1 MVKFCGKKKKE
12 PLCFVTKMV
21 EKGENK
27 QTYGDEIGIVQ
38 NINLWMKLIS
48 TLNVS
53 VKEKIIQTKFLFLE
67 LTMFADLLLNQ
78 EIYYLDA
85 PIIKLIKEFWVSK
98 S

>member
-67 LTMFADLLLNQ
+67 LTMFADLLLIPRNLLSGCSIQ
-78 EIYYLDA
+78 RILGVK
-85 PIIKLIKEFWVSK
+85 KLQI
-98 S
+98 

>member
-1 MVKFCGKKKKE
+1 
-12 PLCFVTKMV
+12 MV

-67 LTMFADLLLNQ
+67 LTMFADLLLIQ

-85 PIIKLIKEFWVSK
+85 PIIKLIKEFFACQKVTNMINRK
-98 S
+98 

>member
-1 MVKFCGKKKKE
+1 MILKISIFQNKAYYMVRFCGKKKKE

-21 EKGENK
+21 EEGESK

-53 VKEKIIQTKFLFLE
+53 VIT
-67 LTMFADLLLNQ
+67 
-78 EIYYLDA
+78 
-85 PIIKLIKEFWVSK
+85 
-98 S
+98 

>member
-67 LTMFADLLLNQ
+67 LTMFTDLLLNQ
-78 EIYYLDA
+78 ESGCSIH
-85 PIIKLIKEFWVSK
+85 
-98 S
+98 